1 MKQKKNKEKKKLNKR
16 THFLILMDRIRN
28 LHKQQPSILILQ
40 IIQNLLIKLMIKI
53 APLIISKIYLNH

>member
-16 THFLILMDRIRN
+16 SHFLILMDRIRN